1 MSFDWLAEPVSEE
14 APCGPDLEATDDSAF
29 VDYYF
34 EAESRMPERYFVPG
48 IKGPDDEFT
57 PGTVFDPKSIAHADE
72 KKTITALLK
81 RSRDVRLVSLL
92 ARMMILAGR
101 LPDFADAVEGLAILL
116 EAHPAEAHPQ
126 NASDRRGS
134 IDELGNSSMVVLPLQ
149 YVNLAGAGEVSLR
162 RYTVATG
169 GAEPRK
175 GEVGLNSGAMLS
187 ELAAPGNRQAVEAA
201 HAALSKAAE
210 ALTRIK
216 SACLRLDNPFTP
228 SLSETLAVIAEIQG
242 LINNGRSDLKPWSA
256 DGAAAAADVPAAPD
270 ADAEAPPPAAPGAD
284 APAAQ
289 PAAARPAPVAAT
301 SVPNRAAAL
310 QILNTVEAYL
320 ATHEPASPALLLVT
334 QSRLLV
340 GRPLVE
346 AIETLMPEQANQTK
360 ITFGS
365 GSGFVLY
372 MDRLKMLAGEGAG
385 QAETATEADPGPRPD
400 IPDRNHVAPL
410 INAVEDYFRVREPA
424 SPIPVLL
431 FKARTYL
438 DKDFTAIV
446 ADLLPPKAESQ

>member
-1 MSFDWLAEPVSEE
+1 MSFDWLSEPVSDD
-14 APCGPDLEATDDSAF
+14 APCGPNLEATDDAAF

-48 IKGPDDEFT
+48 IKDPDDDYT
-57 PGTVFDPKSIAHADE
+57 PGTLFDPKSIAHAEE

-81 RSRDVRLVSLL
+81 RSRDARLLSLL

-116 EAHPAEAHPQ
+116 ETRPDDAHPQ
-126 NASDRRGS
+126 DASDRRGS
-134 IDELGNSSMVVLPLQ
+134 IDELGNSSMVILPLQ
-149 YVNLAGAGEVSLR
+149 HANLAGAGEVSLR

-187 ELAAPGNRQAVEAA
+187 EIAAPGNRDAVETS
-201 HAALSKAAE
+201 HAALSKAAD

-228 SLSETLAVIAEIQG
+228 SLGDTLKVIADIQD
-242 LINNGRSDLKPWSA
+242 LIHNGRSDLKPWSA
-256 DGAAAAADVPAAPD
+256 EGEAPVEAPTQPVEETAEGAEPAPDAAATPAQPAPAAP
-270 ADAEAPPPAAPGAD
+270 A
-284 APAAQ
+284 
-289 PAAARPAPVAAT
+289 VKT
-301 SVPNRAAAL
+301 SVPSRAAAL
-310 QILNTVEAYL
+310 QILNTVEGYL
-320 ATHEPASPALLLVT
+320 ATHEPAAPALLLIT
-334 QSRLLV
+334 QARLLV

-365 GSGFVLY
+365 DTGFVLY

-385 QAETATEADPGPRPD
+385 QAETAADADPGPRPD
-400 IPDRNHVAPL
+400 IADRSAVAPL
-410 INAVEDYFRVREPA
+410 ISAVEEYFRVREPA

-446 ADLLPPKAESQ
+446 ADLLPPKGESQ